1 MATHIMEDCISDT
14 GRGEE
19 PHVEVPRM
27 RAGPKALAQEVTDA
41 VIRFAGDSGDGMQLT
56 GAEMTRAT
64 ALAGN
69 DIATFPDYPAEIRAP
84 AGTPA
89 GVSGFQIRFASHDIF
104 SPGDAPDTLV
114 TMNPAALKVH
124 LKDLRRGGI
133 VIANTASFTRETL
146 EKAGYSK
153 NPLEDGTLDGYRVMA
168 VDFDAVIAAAPGER
182 QLSRKEAARSRNFF
196 ALGVVFWLYDRDA
209 EKEVE
214 AIKRKFA
221 SKPEVVELNTR
232 AFRAGFNFGETA
244 ETFGAPFRVPPAKL
258 LPGKYRNVTG
268 NGATALGLLAA
279 AERAGLRLFLGTYP
293 ITPASDIFHELSKHL
308 RFDVRV
314 FQAED
319 EIAAACAA
327 IGASYS
333 GALGATTT
341 SGPGM
346 ALKTEAIGL
355 AVMVELPLVIVN
367 VQRGGPSTGL
377 PTKTEQSDLFQA
389 VYGRNGECPLPV
401 IAARSPADCFECAIE
416 AARIA
421 IEYRT
426 PVILLTDGFIGN
438 SSEPWRLPEL
448 DDIPR
453 IQPGFATDP
462 EGFAPYA
469 RDPKTLG
476 RSWAIPGTPGLE
488 HRVGGLEKDFLTGN
502 VSYDGPNHHQ
512 MVGIRAAKIAGVA
525 RSYAPTEVFG
535 DPDGD
540 VLVLGWGGTYGSIRQ
555 AVVEARH
562 RGGRVGF
569 VHLRHINPLP
579 GDLLGIASRYRRVL
593 VPELNMGQLG
603 KHLRAELG
611 LETEALCKLEGKPFR
626 TSEILTAIEGSSRT
640 WR

>member
-1 MATHIMEDCISDT
+1 
-14 GRGEE
+14 
-19 PHVEVPRM
+19 
-27 RAGPKALAQEVTDA
+27 
-41 VIRFAGDSGDGMQLT
+41 MQLT

-89 GVSGFQIRFASHDIF
+89 GVSGFQLRFASHDIF

-114 TMNPAALKVH
+114 AMNPAALKVH

-133 VIANTASFTRETL
+133 IIANSAAYTRENL
-146 EKAGYSK
+146 EKAGYAK
-153 NPLEDGTLDGYRVMA
+153 NPLEDGTLDGYRMMA
-168 VDFDAVIAAAPGER
+168 VDFDAVIAASPGER
-182 QLSRKEAARSRNFF
+182 QVSRKDAARSRNFF
-196 ALGVVFWLYDRDA
+196 ALGLVFWLYDRDA
-209 EKEVE
+209 EKEVK
-214 AIKRKFA
+214 AIERKFA
-221 SKPEVVELNTR
+221 TKPEVAELNVR

-244 ETFGAPFRVPPAKL
+244 ETFDAPFRVPPAKL
-258 LPGKYRNVTG
+258 SPGKYRNVTG

-279 AERAGLRLFLGTYP
+279 AERAGMRLFLGSYP
-293 ITPASDIFHELSKHL
+293 ITPASDILHELSKHL
-308 RFDVRV
+308 RFDVGV

-327 IGASYS
+327 IGASFAGS
-333 GALGATTT
+333 LGATTT

-355 AVMVELPLVIVN
+355 AVMVELPLVVVN

-401 IAARSPADCFECAIE
+401 IAARSPADCFDCAIE

-421 IEYRT
+421 VEYRT
-426 PVILLTDGFIGN
+426 PVVLLTDGFIGN
-438 SSEPWRLPEL
+438 SSEPWRIPDL
-448 DDIPR
+448 DAIPR
-453 IQPGFATDP
+453 IDPHFATEP
-462 EGFAPYA
+462 AGFAPYA
-469 RDPKTLG
+469 RDPRTLG
-476 RSWAIPGTPGLE
+476 RMWAIPGTAGLE

-512 MVGIRAAKIAGVA
+512 MVAIRAAKVAGVA

-540 VLVLGWGGTYGSIRQ
+540 VLVIGWGGTYGSLRQ
-555 AVVEARH
+555 AVVEARK
-562 RGGRVGF
+562 RGRRVGF
-569 VHLRHINPLP
+569 VHLRHIHPLP
-579 GDLLGIASRYRRVL
+579 ADLLGIACRYRRVL

-611 LETEALCKLEGKPFR
+611 LENEGLHKVEGKPFLV
-626 TSEILTAIEGSSRT
+626 SEVLAAIEGST
-640 WR
+640 ETLEITL